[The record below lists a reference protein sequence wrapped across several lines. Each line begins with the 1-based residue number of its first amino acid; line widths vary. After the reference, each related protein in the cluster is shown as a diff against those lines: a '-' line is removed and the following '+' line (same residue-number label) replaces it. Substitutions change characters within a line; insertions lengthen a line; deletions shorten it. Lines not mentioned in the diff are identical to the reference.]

1 MISGLDVD
9 KFDRGTTKSNKSYAF
24 QSLSDSTASVVD
36 RLDVAVNEQNK
47 KNNKYEER
55 MKHIAQ
61 IADNA
66 KNSNTRT
73 EKKLHR
79 FNTQR
84 IEDINRLRE
93 LSDKQNN
100 HLQDQLKET
109 DIKAYRLESKV
120 RFMED
125 YMINYEAKQ
134 DKRNKIIV
142 GFITGIILYM
152 IIMTVLFFNAQ
163 SKLKVFS
170 SPKSMDVIMYDR
182 DNKKEIHYSAYVKI
196 DTDKGTVELQETRKE
211 DEIDIS
217 NKVE

>member
-1 MISGLDVD
+1 MISGLDAD
-9 KFDRGTTKSNKSYAF
+9 KFDRGTTKSQNLTI
-24 QSLSDSTASVVD
+24 QTLSDSTTSVVD
-36 RLDVAVNEQNK
+36 RLDVAVREQNK

-55 MKHIAQ
+55 MKYIAR

-66 KNSNTRT
+66 KNTNTRT

-84 IEDINRLRE
+84 IEDINRLKE

-109 DIKAYRLESKV
+109 NTKAYRLESKV
-120 RFMED
+120 QFMGD
-125 YMINYEAKQ
+125 YMINYEARQ
-134 DKRNKIIV
+134 DKKDKVII

-163 SKLKVFS
+163 NKLKVYS

-211 DEIDIS
+211 KEVDIS